1 MKNLLR
7 IIFTLIEC
15 FRRWPSG
22 AQVEWEDQDAHALA
36 VFLNSPTGKKLTH
49 KLVRHTASINEWA
62 VMSGN
67 PANCGEARGFKK
79 LLAYLFTFADR
90 ERIAVTPSDAH
101 DDQGITS
108 NWS

>member
-7 IIFTLIEC
+7 MLFAFIEC

-22 AQVEWEDQDAHALA
+22 QNVWEEQDAHNLA
-36 VFLNSPTGKKLTH
+36 VFLNSPTGKRLTN
-49 KLVRHTASINEWA
+49 KLVRHTAAINEEA
-62 VMSGN
+62 VMCGT
-67 PANCGEARGFKK
+67 ADKCGEARGFKR
-79 LLAYLFTFADR
+79 LICYLFEFADR